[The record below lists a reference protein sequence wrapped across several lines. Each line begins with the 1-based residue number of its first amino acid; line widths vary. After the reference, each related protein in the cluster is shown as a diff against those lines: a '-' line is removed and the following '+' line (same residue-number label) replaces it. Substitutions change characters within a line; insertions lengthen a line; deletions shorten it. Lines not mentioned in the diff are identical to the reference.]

1 MFFYFL
7 KSIQNL
13 SRDVEIVIE
22 LNSSFITLIDKSAF
36 LHLESMQQLAEELVY
51 YFHLFKVPI
60 QTSPLSRLYC
70 RKLPSS
76 SLILTAS

>member
-22 LNSSFITLIDKSAF
+22 LNLSFITLIGKSAF
-36 LHLESMQQLAEELVY
+36 IHLGSMQQLAEELAY
-51 YFHLFKVPI
+51 YL
-60 QTSPLSRLYC
+60 LSL
-70 RKLPSS
+70 
-76 SLILTAS
+76 